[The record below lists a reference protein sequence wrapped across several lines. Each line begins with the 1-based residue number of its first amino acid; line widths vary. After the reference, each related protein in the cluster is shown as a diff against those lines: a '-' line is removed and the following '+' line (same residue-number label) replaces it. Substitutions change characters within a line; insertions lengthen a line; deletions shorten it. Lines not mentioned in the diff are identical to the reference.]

1 MLAQSIYAENRDKVK
16 ASKALDTAIKN
27 EKKEQDIT

>member
-1 MLAQSIYAENRDKVK
+1 MQDQSIYAENRDKVK
-16 ASKALDTAIKN
+16 ASKALETAIKN